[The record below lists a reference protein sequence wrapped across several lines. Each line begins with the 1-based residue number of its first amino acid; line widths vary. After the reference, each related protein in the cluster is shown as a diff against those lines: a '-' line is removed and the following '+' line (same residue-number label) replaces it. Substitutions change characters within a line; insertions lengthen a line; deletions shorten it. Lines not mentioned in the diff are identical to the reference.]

1 MFKIELNAHYLIF
14 WTQIYNF
21 LAVQV
26 IYTNN
31 ASNVVLFF
39 YMLGLSSIFMLIFFL
54 IQHFEIPEYNVMCN
68 VIQQIKKSWPY
79 VFMIRYIHAFTS

>member
-21 LAVQV
+21 LAAQV

-31 ASNVVLFF
+31 ASDVTLIF
-39 YMLGLSSIFMLIFFL
+39 YILGLGSIYSF
-54 IQHFEIPEYNVMCN
+54 
-68 VIQQIKKSWPY
+68 
-79 VFMIRYIHAFTS
+79 